1 MERILRIGRL
11 GIKNNGGVNLTIL
24 YCKQFCKCHCVN
36 SVQQHNDKKNKN
48 KAIYHV
54 KQNME
59 LEVVTDNQFF
69 LGKKYLG
76 VVMDENECGK
86 SNKG

>member
-1 MERILRIGRL
+1 LQ
-11 GIKNNGGVNLTIL
+11 KV
-24 YCKQFCKCHCVN
+24 CKCHYAN
-36 SVQQHNDKKNKN
+36 PVQQHNDKKNKN